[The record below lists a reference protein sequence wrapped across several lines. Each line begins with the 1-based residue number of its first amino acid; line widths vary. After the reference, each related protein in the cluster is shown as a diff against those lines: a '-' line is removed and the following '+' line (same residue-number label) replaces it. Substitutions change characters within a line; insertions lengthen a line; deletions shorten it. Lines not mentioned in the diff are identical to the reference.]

1 MYLVVP
7 TQKYM
12 VIDGLFL
19 DRCIPVILNSL
30 MLRNPGVREKTLKNG
45 CIEFSGL
52 YFQHTQGRTR
62 HCIEMWEAGKMSID
76 PWVQRKVVVNGA

>member
-1 MYLVVP
+1 
-7 TQKYM
+7 
-12 VIDGLFL
+12 
-19 DRCIPVILNSL
+19 
-30 MLRNPGVREKTLKNG
+30 MLRIPGVREKTPKNG

-62 HCIEMWEAGKMSID
+62 HCIQTLEAEKVSIG